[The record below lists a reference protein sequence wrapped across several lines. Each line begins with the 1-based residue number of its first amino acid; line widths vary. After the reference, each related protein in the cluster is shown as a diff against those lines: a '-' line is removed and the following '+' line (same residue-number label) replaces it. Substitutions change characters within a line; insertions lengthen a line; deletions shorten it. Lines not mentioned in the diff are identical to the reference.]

1 MVELVILMFK
11 DNCLS
16 KFLTKKMHIFKFSI
30 TYGDGST
37 TAGSFV
43 NDSLTFNQVNGNLHN
58 AAENS
63 SVVFGCGAKQS
74 GTLGSSSDEALD
86 GIIGFGQSNS
96 SVLSQ
101 LAASGK
107 LFFQVFVCM
116 IDLLLSVVHLNG
128 QRITYT
134 AQYSHPLNH
143 IPEVQAM
150 KWSIRLRPGR
160 FFTVPEELRA
170 PQESQH
176 GDAVMEAFVKGR
188 SGSVLGKGSILK
200 MCSMNPR
207 H

>member
-16 KFLTKKMHIFKFSI
+16 KFLTKKMHIFKFR
-30 TYGDGST
+30 
-37 TAGSFV
+37 
-43 NDSLTFNQVNGNLHN
+43 
-58 AAENS
+58 
-63 SVVFGCGAKQS
+63 CGAKQS

-107 LFFQVFVCM
+107 VKRIFSHCLDSINGGGTFS
-116 IDLLLSVVHLNG
+116 IGEVVEPKFNTTPLVPN
-128 QRITYT
+128 I
-134 AQYSHPLNH
+134 HPLNH